1 MSDIQRINITLP
13 KKLIERSKI
22 LIDEGLY
29 GNFSELI
36 RESLKNEILLDSSL
50 VEDKKNKT
58 ILNKLF
64 EEELGKGK
72 DTSSLTRDELIKNIR
87 KTRDKL
93 WEEKYK
99 KWFKK
104 LAS

>member
-13 KKLIERSKI
+13 KKLIERSKV

-50 VEDKKNKT
+50 VEDKKNKI
-58 ILNKLF
+58 ILIYLHYPF
-64 EEELGKGK
+64 
-72 DTSSLTRDELIKNIR
+72 
-87 KTRDKL
+87 
-93 WEEKYK
+93 
-99 KWFKK
+99 
-104 LAS
+104 

>member
-1 MSDIQRINITLP
+1 MSEIQRINITLP
-13 KKLIERSKI
+13 KKLIERSKV

-50 VEDKKNKT
+50 IEDKKNKI
-58 ILNKLF
+58 ILNRLF
-64 EEELGKGK
+64 EEEIGKGE
-72 DTSSLTRDELIKNIR
+72 DTSNLTRDELIKNIR

-99 KWFKK
+99 RWFKR